1 MTRVAVVLS
10 GCGVY
15 DGSEIHEAV
24 SVLRHISA
32 SGADYVCFAPDIEAE
47 SVNHAT
53 GKHGEQRRVLA
64 EAARIARGK
73 IQSLAQLHAKDFD
86 AVFFPGGFGAAK
98 NLSNFATEGADCRV
112 EPQVER
118 TIREFNQAG
127 KPIGACC
134 IAPVL
139 LAKVLGKA
147 SGGPG
152 CTLTIGNDPNTAGAI
167 KTMGAMHVEAPVTQ
181 AFVDEGARVVTAP
194 AYMYGD
200 AKIHEVDRGIGEMV
214 KQTLEL
220 VAKQPVGAR

>member
-1 MTRVAVVLS
+1 MSKVAVVLS

-24 SVLRHISA
+24 SVLRHLSEA
-32 SGADYVCFAPDIEAE
+32 GMHYECFAPDIEAP

-53 GKHGEQRRVLA
+53 GEGAEKRRVLV

-73 IQSLAQLHAKDFD
+73 IEPLSSLQVGDFD

-98 NLSNFATEGADCRV
+98 NLCNFATAGADCQV
-112 EPQVER
+112 EPEVER
-118 TIREFNQAG
+118 VVKAFNGAG

-134 IAPVL
+134 IAPVI
-139 LAKVLGKA
+139 LAKVLGTG

-152 CTLTIGNDPNTAGAI
+152 CTLTIGNDANTAGAI
-167 KTMGAMHVEAPVTQ
+167 KTMGAMHVEAPVTE

-194 AYMYGD
+194 AYMYGE
-200 AKIHEVDRGIGEMV
+200 AAIHEVDQGIGEMV
-214 KQTLEL
+214 KQTLAMA
-220 VAKQPVGAR
+220 AKQAVGAG